1 MLFQMTVIDYL
12 VFGGTLAFLNGV
24 LVAFSSSKVGRTSA
38 CVLAVYMSVFI
49 FAYPAW
55 IDYAVSIGIFDYT
68 ILSPLLRLNDSCVV
82 YTIFAMEIWIPIYT
96 IYSAILAIASV
107 SGLTIPSFRGIALS
121 RSLMTIFMISLV
133 SAIFL
138 GPLSTLSLFQLVFFG
153 SLCLFTGVYLYW
165 DEREDRM
172 LAKEA
177 KRYYA
182 FIESKGKISAKEV
195 MHGLNIKDEKKF
207 SRVMQKLLDENW
219 VIATEWKNEIW
230 LSVAQKPDA

>member
-1 MLFQMTVIDYL
+1 MLFQMSVIDYL
-12 VFGGTLAFLNGV
+12 VLGGILAFLNGM
-24 LVAFSSSKVGRTSA
+24 LVVFSSSKVGRTSA
-38 CVLAVYMSVFI
+38 CVLVVYMSVFI

-68 ILSPLLRLNDSCVV
+68 VLSPLLLINDSCVV
-82 YTIFAMEIWIPIYT
+82 YTIFSTEIEIPIYT
-96 IYSAILAIASV
+96 VYSTILAIASV
-107 SGLTIPSFRGIALS
+107 TGLTIPSFRGIALS
-121 RSLMTIFMISLV
+121 ISLMTIFMISLV
-133 SAIFL
+133 SAILL
-138 GPLSTLSLFQLVFFG
+138 GPLSTLSLFQLAFFG
-153 SLCLFTGVYLYW
+153 LLCLLTGVYLYW

-182 FIESKGKISAKEV
+182 FIEFKGKISAKEV
-195 MHGLNIKDEKKF
+195 MREFSIKDEKKF

-230 LSVAQKPDA
+230 LSVAQKPDV